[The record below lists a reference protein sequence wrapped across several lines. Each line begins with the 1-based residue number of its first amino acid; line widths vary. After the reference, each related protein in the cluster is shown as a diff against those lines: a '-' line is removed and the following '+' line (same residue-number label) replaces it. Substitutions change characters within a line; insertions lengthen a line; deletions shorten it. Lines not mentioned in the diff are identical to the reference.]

1 MADRKPDPRRAE
13 HKEAVR
19 LSWKSRHIPVGTLL
33 LSGVL
38 LAAILSAVFMV
49 IHQGPANPIP

>member
-1 MADRKPDPRRAE
+1 MKTTMADKKPDPRREA

-33 LSGVL
+33 LGGVL
-38 LAAILSAVFMV
+38 LAGILSAVFMV
-49 IHQGPANPIP
+49 IGQ